1 MRQQSSVVFALALLV
16 AAGTL
21 AFTGPASADE
31 KETNGKAEMAAAAKV
46 TIEQA
51 IKTVSDKVAG
61 KVVEAE
67 LEKIEK
73 KHNKLVWKVE
83 VITAENKTM
92 EVHIDA
98 DTGAVIRVE
107 EQNFKPAAKVTI
119 EQAIK
124 TVSDKVAGKVV
135 EAELEKKHNKLV
147 WEVEVI
153 TAENKTMEVHI
164 DADTGAV
171 IHVEEQ
177 NFKPANF

>member
-1 MRQQSSVVFALALLV
+1 MKQKSGSMFTLAMLL

-21 AFTGPASADE
+21 AFTGPVSADE
-31 KETNGKAEMAAAAKV
+31 KEKNGKVEMAV
-46 TIEQA
+46 
-51 IKTVSDKVAG
+51 
-61 KVVEAE
+61 
-67 LEKIEK
+67 
-73 KHNKLVWKVE
+73 
-83 VITAENKTM
+83 
-92 EVHIDA
+92 
-98 DTGAVIRVE
+98 
-107 EQNFKPAAKVTI
+107 AAKVTI

-164 DADTGAV
+164 DAVTGAV

-177 NFKPANF
+177 NFKPSNF